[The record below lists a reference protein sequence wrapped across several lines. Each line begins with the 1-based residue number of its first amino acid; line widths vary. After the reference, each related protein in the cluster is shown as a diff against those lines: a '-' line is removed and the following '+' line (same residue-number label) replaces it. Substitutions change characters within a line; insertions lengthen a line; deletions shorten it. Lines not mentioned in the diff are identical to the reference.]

1 MKKQPGGWK
10 LNMASKNDGTS
21 MNLYYIPL
29 MFSKETGED
38 EMFNGFKK
46 DVIDYLNEI
55 EKDYSKKVKKDI

>member
-1 MKKQPGGWK
+1 
-10 LNMASKNDGTS
+10 